1 MDYKQKYLKYKKKY
15 IELKG
20 GFLSP
25 HQDFS
30 NIKSLGFEFET
41 GMLCPFTGEISGNLL
56 KLTPFGFNE
65 YSKDET
71 HNRSLVRLQLND
83 VKVSD
88 RMIGK
93 FEYTQD
99 SYDLFDITPVFAMD
113 TSEELSRALHGKK
126 DLFPVIESTG
136 NIKNIQFDVN
146 IDEGKT
152 VGHSEFLCTFL
163 QLDENILNITDCS
176 LVVTN
181 QILNLFSNNNI
192 KLIGHIDIP
201 YKEYSRENPN
211 DLRSKVSITD
221 SIFKTSIFK
230 LTYISDLVK
239 KDVYIFTQSNPQFQY
254 KTKDIFND
262 IIMAPQITVGIDNMN
277 FSRTIFMIGDEYRYK
292 TDKNFLITTCMS
304 IGEDIKYLVDHILNN
319 TSITEE
325 EKRHLEDK
333 TNYDLLYNYLMLFF
347 TYTDVDNFEIYE
359 FNESTDEIELKKYGV
374 TFIPRQHYYEI
385 IDKHQN
391 LKESIRILYTYGI
404 EKIIYRRIYKL
415 SGILY
420 KPILEHDNVMSN
432 ITIENIPKI
441 FGETSHQLKNQ
452 IYKILNNEKKMFD
465 VKYIGISKLKKVD
478 PISSYTTKIPYN
490 GKTFIVE
497 YRLLMS
503 KLDNE
508 RKKLYYIDTF
518 NNNTDFINILKNY
531 KIGVLMENTT
541 KEKKDSVNEIHK
553 KFISNVHDMYQ
564 EKLNTEIKILTE

>member
-15 IELKG
+15 LELKG

-30 NIKSLGFEFET
+30 HIKSLGFEFES
-41 GMLCPFTGEISGNLL
+41 GMLCPFTGEITGNTL

-71 HNRSLVRLQLND
+71 HNRSLLRLQLND
-83 VKVSD
+83 IKVSD
-88 RMIGK
+88 KMIGK

-99 SYDLFDITPVFAMD
+99 SYDLFDITPVLAMD
-113 TSEELSRALHGKK
+113 TSEELSRALDGKK

-136 NIKNIQFDVN
+136 DIQNIQFDIK

-163 QLDENILNITDCS
+163 ELDEHILNITDCS

-181 QILNLFSNNNI
+181 EILNLFSNNNI

-201 YKEYSRENPN
+201 YKEYIRENSN
-211 DLRSKVSITD
+211 DLRSKVTITD
-221 SIFKTSIFK
+221 SIFKASVFK
-230 LTYISDLVK
+230 LTYISNLVK
-239 KDVYIFTQSNPQFQY
+239 KDIYIFTYSYPVIQY
-254 KTKDIFND
+254 KTKDILND
-262 IIMAPQITVGIDNMN
+262 IIMAPQITIGIDNMN

-292 TDKNFLITTCMS
+292 TDRNFLISTCMN
-304 IGEDIKYLVDHILNN
+304 IGEDIKYLVETVLKN
-319 TSITEE
+319 TSIKEE
-325 EKRHLEDK
+325 EAKHLENQ
-333 TNYDLLYNYLMLFF
+333 TNYDLLYNYLMLLYTF
-347 TYTDVDNFEIYE
+347 TDVDNFNFYE

-374 TFIPRQHYYEI
+374 PFIPRQHYYEI

-415 SGILY
+415 SILLN
-420 KPILEHDNVMSN
+420 KPILEHDSIMTN

-441 FGETSHQLKNQ
+441 FGETSEQLKGQ
-452 IYKILNNEKKMFD
+452 IFKILRNEQKMFD

-490 GKTFIVE
+490 GKTFLVE
-497 YRLLMS
+497 YRLLMN
-503 KLDNE
+503 KLDVE
-508 RKKLYYIDTF
+508 RNKLYYFNTF
-518 NNNTDFINILKNY
+518 NNNTDFTNILKNY

-541 KEKKDSVNEIHK
+541 KEKRDSVNEIHK